1 MIKLEMAPTAR
12 HPLTEVK
19 RLVKAHLEKGEDTV
33 WFSAASRSIDPV
45 VASYP
50 HFSTQEATAWILR
63 AILTLQ
69 EGDFCFSNLQWGDP
83 NLVADVYGLVFDG
96 RPWFVKFLIENGCL
110 EEISFH
116 PPEKT
121 LTTVSGKQIPGV
133 KP

>member
-1 MIKLEMAPTAR
+1 MAR
-12 HPLTEVK
+12 HPLNEVK
-19 RLVKAHLEKGEDTV
+19 RLVKAFLDKRDCTV

-45 VASYP
+45 VAIYP
-50 HFSTQEATAWILR
+50 HFSTQEATDWILR
-63 AILTLQ
+63 AILNLS
-69 EGDFCFSNLQWGDP
+69 EGDFCSSTLQWGDP
-83 NLVADVYGLVFDG
+83 NLVADIYGLIYDG
-96 RPWFVKFLIENGCL
+96 KSWFVKFLIENDCL